1 MKFPRTAQN
10 EASRYKTTLI
20 FQKSETCLNKEKNQ
34 YSWMKHITLLQ
45 SEYFQINIDF
55 TFNVGFIFDFRIL
68 T

>member
-10 EASRYKTTLI
+10 EASRYKTAII
-20 FQKSETCLNKEKNQ
+20 FEKSETCLNKEKIQ
-34 YSWMKHITLLQ
+34 CSWIKHITLLQ
-45 SEYFQINIDF
+45 SENFKINIDF